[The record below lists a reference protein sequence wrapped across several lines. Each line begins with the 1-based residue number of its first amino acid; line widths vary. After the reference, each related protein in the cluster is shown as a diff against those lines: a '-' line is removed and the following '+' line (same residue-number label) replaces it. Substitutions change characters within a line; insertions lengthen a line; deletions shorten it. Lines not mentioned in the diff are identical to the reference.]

1 MQISVNKFFIYLALL
16 LFLSNCGLGKK
27 DAIESNPNAKVLFEK
42 PKPLEQE
49 LNPTLNIKISTI
61 TKGEPFLSS
70 TTNNSGNLNFLTK
83 FENTFSYKFS
93 SIERFNFNQP
103 ELLFTNDNSLV
114 FFNGKGEIFKVS
126 KDYEEY
132 WKVNHYTKKEK
143 KLKPILY
150 FAQAGTNVIVMDTLS
165 KVYSIKLDNGDL
177 NWSINSRSGFNSNA
191 KVTKNR
197 VIAVDFDNVI
207 RAFSTKDGKELWNF
221 DTDNPFIKSQKKLSL
236 AIKGEVVFFVN
247 SIGDIT
253 ALNAN
258 DGSLV
263 WQTPT
268 QSTVIFQDAFT
279 LENSDIIF
287 ANDSIYFSNNRNE
300 FFAIDARSGVLKW
313 KQTINSSLRPTVI
326 ENYVFSVSK
335 EGFLFVIDDKTG
347 NVLRI
352 TNIFKN
358 IKNKKKQIEPTGFI
372 LAQNKIYISLNN
384 GRLIKVDAVSG
395 NEEGYFKIGKS
406 RINRPNVFNDGM
418 FIVKSNAIIK
428 VE

>member
-1 MQISVNKFFIYLALL
+1 MSKFFLYLVLI
-16 LFLSNCGLGKK
+16 LFLSNCGFKDKK
-27 DAIESNPNAKVLFEK
+27 VEQNPNAITLFEK
-42 PKPLEQE
+42 SKPIEQE

-70 TTNNSGNLNFLTK
+70 NSNNSGNLDFNSN
-83 FENTFSYKFS
+83 FENAFSYKFS
-93 SIERFNFNQP
+93 TIDQFKFNQP
-103 ELLFTNDNSLV
+103 EILFTEDNSLV
-114 FFNGKGEIFKVS
+114 FFTGKGEIFKTS
-126 KDYEEY
+126 IDFEEY

-150 FAQAGTNVIVMDTLS
+150 FAQSGTDILVLDNLS
-165 KVYSIKLDNGDL
+165 KVYSIKLETGEL
-177 NWSINSRSGFNSNA
+177 NWTIESKVGFNSNA
-191 KVTKNR
+191 KIIKNS
-197 VIAVDFDNVI
+197 VVAVDFDNVI
-207 RAFSTKDGKELWNF
+207 RAFSVKDGKELWNF

-236 AIKGEVVFFVN
+236 VTKGEVVFFIN
-247 SIGDIT
+247 SIGDVT

-268 QSTVIFQDAFT
+268 QSTLIFQDAFT

-287 ANDSIYFSNNRNE
+287 ANDTIYFSNNRNE
-300 FFAIDARSGVLKW
+300 FFAIDARSGVLKY

-326 ENYVFSVSK
+326 EDYVFSISK

-358 IKNKKKQIEPTGFI
+358 IENKKNQIEPTGFI
-372 LAQNKIYISLNN
+372 LAQNKVYVSLNN
-384 GRLIKVDAVSG
+384 GKLIKLNAVSG
-395 NEEGYFKIGKS
+395 NEEGFYKIGKS
-406 RINRPNVFNDGM
+406 RINRPNVFDDGM
-418 FIVKSNAIIK
+418 FILKSNAIIK

>member
-1 MQISVNKFFIYLALL
+1 MSKFFLYLVLI
-16 LFLSNCGLGKK
+16 LFLSNCGFKDKK
-27 DAIESNPNAKVLFEK
+27 VEQNPNAITLFEK
-42 PKPLEQE
+42 SKPIEQE

-70 TTNNSGNLNFLTK
+70 NSNNSGNLDFNSN
-83 FENTFSYKFS
+83 FENAFSYKFS
-93 SIERFNFNQP
+93 TIDQFKFNQP
-103 ELLFTNDNSLV
+103 EILFTEDNSLV
-114 FFNGKGEIFKVS
+114 FFTGKGEIFKTS
-126 KDYEEY
+126 TDFEEY
-132 WKVNHYTKKEK
+132 WKVNYYTKKEK

-150 FAQAGTNVIVMDTLS
+150 FAQSGTDILVLDNLS
-165 KVYSIKLDNGDL
+165 KVYSIKLETGEL
-177 NWSINSRSGFNSNA
+177 NWTIESKVGFNSNA
-191 KVTKNR
+191 KIIKNS
-197 VIAVDFDNVI
+197 VVAVDFDNVI
-207 RAFSTKDGKELWNF
+207 RAFSVKDGKELWNF

-236 AIKGEVVFFVN
+236 VTKGEVVFFIN
-247 SIGDIT
+247 SIGDVT

-268 QSTVIFQDAFT
+268 QSTLIFQDAFT

-287 ANDSIYFSNNRNE
+287 ANDTIYFSNNRNE
-300 FFAIDARSGVLKW
+300 FFAIDARSGVLKY

-326 ENYVFSVSK
+326 EDYVFSISK

-358 IKNKKKQIEPTGFI
+358 IENKKNQIEPTGFI
-372 LAQNKIYISLNN
+372 LAQNKVYVSLNN
-384 GRLIKVDAVSG
+384 GKLIKLNAVSG
-395 NEEGYFKIGKS
+395 NEEGFYKIGKS
-406 RINRPNVFNDGM
+406 RINRPNVFDDGM
-418 FIVKSNAIIK
+418 FILKSNAIIK

>member
-1 MQISVNKFFIYLALL
+1 MSKFFLYLVLI
-16 LFLSNCGLGKK
+16 LFLSNCGFKDKK
-27 DAIESNPNAKVLFEK
+27 VEQNPNAITLFEK
-42 PKPLEQE
+42 SKPIEQE

-70 TTNNSGNLNFLTK
+70 NSNNSGNLDFNSN
-83 FENTFSYKFS
+83 FENAFSYKFS
-93 SIERFNFNQP
+93 TIDQFKFNQP
-103 ELLFTNDNSLV
+103 EILFTEDNSLV
-114 FFNGKGEIFKVS
+114 FFTGKGEIFKTS
-126 KDYEEY
+126 TDFEEY
-132 WKVNHYTKKEK
+132 WKANHYTKKEK

-150 FAQAGTNVIVMDTLS
+150 FAQSGTDILVLDNLS
-165 KVYSIKLDNGDL
+165 KVYSIKLETGEL
-177 NWSINSRSGFNSNA
+177 NWTIESKVGFNSNA
-191 KVTKNR
+191 KIIKNS
-197 VIAVDFDNVI
+197 VVAVDFDNVI
-207 RAFSTKDGKELWNF
+207 RAFSVKDGKELWNF

-236 AIKGEVVFFVN
+236 VTKGEVVFFIN
-247 SIGDIT
+247 SIGDVT

-268 QSTVIFQDAFT
+268 QSTLIFQDAFT

-287 ANDSIYFSNNRNE
+287 ANDTIYFSNNRNE
-300 FFAIDARSGVLKW
+300 FFAIDARSGVLKY

-326 ENYVFSVSK
+326 EDYVFSISK

-358 IKNKKKQIEPTGFI
+358 IENKKNQIEPTGFI
-372 LAQNKIYISLNN
+372 LAQNKVYVSLNN
-384 GRLIKVDAVSG
+384 GKLIKLNAISG
-395 NEEGYFKIGKS
+395 NEEGFYKIGKS
-406 RINRPNVFNDGM
+406 RINRPNVFDDGM
-418 FIVKSNAIIK
+418 FILKSNAIIK

>member
-1 MQISVNKFFIYLALL
+1 MSKFFLYLVLI
-16 LFLSNCGLGKK
+16 LFLSNCGFKDKK
-27 DAIESNPNAKVLFEK
+27 VEQNPNAITLFEK
-42 PKPLEQE
+42 SKPIEQE
-49 LNPTLNIKISTI
+49 LNPTLNIQISTI

-70 TTNNSGNLNFLTK
+70 NSNNSGNLDFNSN
-83 FENTFSYKFS
+83 FENAFSYKFS
-93 SIERFNFNQP
+93 TIDQFKFNQP
-103 ELLFTNDNSLV
+103 EILFTEDNSLV
-114 FFNGKGEIFKVS
+114 FFTGKGEIFKTS
-126 KDYEEY
+126 TDFEEY

-150 FAQAGTNVIVMDTLS
+150 FAQSGTDILVLDNLS
-165 KVYSIKLDNGDL
+165 KVYSIKLETGEL
-177 NWSINSRSGFNSNA
+177 NWTIESKVGFNSNA
-191 KVTKNR
+191 KIIKNS
-197 VIAVDFDNVI
+197 VVAVDFDNVI
-207 RAFSTKDGKELWNF
+207 RAFSVKDGKELWNF

-236 AIKGEVVFFVN
+236 VTKGEVVFFIN
-247 SIGDIT
+247 SIGDVT

-268 QSTVIFQDAFT
+268 QSTLIFQDAFT

-287 ANDSIYFSNNRNE
+287 ANDTIYFSNNRNE
-300 FFAIDARSGVLKW
+300 FFAIDARSGVLKY

-326 ENYVFSVSK
+326 EDYVFSISK

-358 IKNKKKQIEPTGFI
+358 IENKKNQIEPTGFI
-372 LAQNKIYISLNN
+372 LAQNKVYVSLNN
-384 GRLIKVDAVSG
+384 GKLIKLNAVSG
-395 NEEGYFKIGKS
+395 NEEGFYKIGKS
-406 RINRPNVFNDGM
+406 RFNRPNVFVDGM
-418 FIVKSNAIIK
+418 FILKSNAIIK

>member
-1 MQISVNKFFIYLALL
+1 VSKFFLYLVLI
-16 LFLSNCGLGKK
+16 LFLSNCGFKDKK
-27 DAIESNPNAKVLFEK
+27 VEQNPNAITLFEK
-42 PKPLEQE
+42 SKPIEQE

-70 TTNNSGNLNFLTK
+70 NSNNSGNLDFNSN
-83 FENTFSYKFS
+83 FENAFSYKFS
-93 SIERFNFNQP
+93 TIDQFKFNQP
-103 ELLFTNDNSLV
+103 EILFTEDNSLV
-114 FFNGKGEIFKVS
+114 FFTGKGEIFKTS
-126 KDYEEY
+126 TDFEEY

-150 FAQAGTNVIVMDTLS
+150 FAQSGTDILVLDNLS
-165 KVYSIKLDNGDL
+165 KVYSIKLETGEL
-177 NWSINSRSGFNSNA
+177 NWTIESKVGFNSNA
-191 KVTKNR
+191 KIIKNS
-197 VIAVDFDNVI
+197 VVVVDFDNVI
-207 RAFSTKDGKELWNF
+207 RAFSVKDGKELWNF

-236 AIKGEVVFFVN
+236 ITKGEVVFFIN
-247 SIGDIT
+247 SIGDVT

-268 QSTVIFQDAFT
+268 QSTLIFQDAFT
-279 LENSDIIF
+279 LKNSDIIF
-287 ANDSIYFSNNRNE
+287 ANDTIYFSNNRNE
-300 FFAIDARSGVLKW
+300 FFAIDARSGVLKY

-326 ENYVFSVSK
+326 ENYVFSISK

-358 IKNKKKQIEPTGFI
+358 IENKKNQIEPTGFI
-372 LAQNKIYISLNN
+372 LAQNKVYVSLNN
-384 GRLIKVDAVSG
+384 GKLIKLNAVSG
-395 NEEGYFKIGKS
+395 NEEGFYKIGKS
-406 RINRPNVFNDGM
+406 RINRPNVFDDGM
-418 FIVKSNAIIK
+418 FILKSNAIIK

>member
-1 MQISVNKFFIYLALL
+1 MNKFFLYLILFI
-16 LFLSNCGLGKK
+16 FLSNCGFKDKK
-27 DAIESNPNAKVLFEK
+27 VEENPNAITLFEK
-42 PKPLEQE
+42 SKPIEQE
-49 LNPTLNIKISTI
+49 LNPTLNIQISTI

-70 TTNNSGNLNFLTK
+70 NSNNSGNLDFNSN
-83 FENTFSYKFS
+83 FENAFSYKFS
-93 SIERFNFNQP
+93 TIDQFKFNQP
-103 ELLFTNDNSLV
+103 EILFTEDNSLV
-114 FFNGKGEIFKVS
+114 FFTGKGEIFKTS
-126 KDYEEY
+126 TDFEEY

-150 FAQAGTNVIVMDTLS
+150 FAQSGTDILVLDNLS
-165 KVYSIKLDNGDL
+165 KVYSIKLETGEL
-177 NWSINSRSGFNSNA
+177 NWTIESKVGFNSNV
-191 KVTKNR
+191 KIIKNS
-197 VIAVDFDNVI
+197 VVAVDFDNVI
-207 RAFSTKDGKELWNF
+207 RAFSVKNGKELWNF

-236 AIKGEVVFFVN
+236 LTKGEVVFFIN
-247 SIGDIT
+247 SIGDVT

-268 QSTVIFQDAFT
+268 QSTLIFQDAFT

-287 ANDSIYFSNNRNE
+287 ANDTIYFSNNRNE
-300 FFAIDARSGVLKW
+300 FFAIDARSGVLKY

-326 ENYVFSVSK
+326 EDYVFSISK

-358 IKNKKKQIEPTGFI
+358 IENKKNQIEPTGFI
-372 LAQNKIYISLNN
+372 LAQNKVYVSLNN
-384 GRLIKVDAVSG
+384 GKLIKLNAVSG
-395 NEEGYFKIGKS
+395 NEEGFYKIGKS
-406 RINRPNVFNDGM
+406 RINRPNVFDDGM
-418 FIVKSNAIIK
+418 FILKSNAIIK

>member
-1 MQISVNKFFIYLALL
+1 MNKFFLYLILI
-16 LFLSNCGLGKK
+16 LFLSNCGFKDKK
-27 DAIESNPNAKVLFEK
+27 VEENPNAITLFEK
-42 PKPLEQE
+42 SKPIEQE

-70 TTNNSGNLNFLTK
+70 NSNNSGNLDFNSN
-83 FENTFSYKFS
+83 FENAFSYKFS
-93 SIERFNFNQP
+93 TIDQFKFNQP
-103 ELLFTNDNSLV
+103 EILFTEDNSLV
-114 FFNGKGEIFKVS
+114 FFTGKGEIFKIS
-126 KDYEEY
+126 TDFEEY

-150 FAQAGTNVIVMDTLS
+150 FAQSGSDILVLDNLS
-165 KVYSIKLDNGDL
+165 KVYSIKLETGEL
-177 NWSINSRSGFNSNA
+177 NWTIESKVGFNSNA
-191 KVTKNR
+191 KIIKNS
-197 VIAVDFDNVI
+197 VVAVDFDNVI
-207 RAFSTKDGKELWNF
+207 RAFSVKDGKELWNF

-236 AIKGEVVFFVN
+236 VTKGEVVFFIN
-247 SIGDIT
+247 SIGDVT

-268 QSTVIFQDAFT
+268 QSTLIFQDAFT

-287 ANDSIYFSNNRNE
+287 ANDTIYFSNNRNE
-300 FFAIDARSGVLKW
+300 FFAIDARSGVLKY

-326 ENYVFSVSK
+326 EDYVFSISK

-358 IKNKKKQIEPTGFI
+358 IENKKNQIEPTGFI
-372 LAQNKIYISLNN
+372 LAQNKIYVSLNN
-384 GRLIKVDAVSG
+384 GKLIKLNAVSG
-395 NEEGYFKIGKS
+395 NEEGFYKIGKS
-406 RINRPNVFNDGM
+406 RINRPNVFDDGM
-418 FIVKSNAIIK
+418 FILKSNAIIK

>member
-1 MQISVNKFFIYLALL
+1 MSKFFLYLVLI
-16 LFLSNCGLGKK
+16 LFLSNCGFKDKK
-27 DAIESNPNAKVLFEK
+27 VEQNPNAITLFEK
-42 PKPLEQE
+42 SKPIEQE

-70 TTNNSGNLNFLTK
+70 NSNNSGNLDFNSN
-83 FENTFSYKFS
+83 FENAFSYKFS
-93 SIERFNFNQP
+93 TIDQFKFNQP
-103 ELLFTNDNSLV
+103 EILFTEDNSLV
-114 FFNGKGEIFKVS
+114 FFTGKGEIFKTS
-126 KDYEEY
+126 TDFEEY

-150 FAQAGTNVIVMDTLS
+150 FAQSGTDILVLDNLS
-165 KVYSIKLDNGDL
+165 KVYSIKLETGEL
-177 NWSINSRSGFNSNA
+177 NWTIESKVGFNSNA
-191 KVTKNR
+191 KIIKNS
-197 VIAVDFDNVI
+197 VVAVDFDNVI
-207 RAFSTKDGKELWNF
+207 RAFSVKDGKELWNF

-236 AIKGEVVFFVN
+236 VTKGEVVFFIN
-247 SIGDIT
+247 SIGDVT

-268 QSTVIFQDAFT
+268 QSTLIFQDAFT

-287 ANDSIYFSNNRNE
+287 ANDTIYFSNNRNE
-300 FFAIDARSGVLKW
+300 FFAIDARSGVLKY
-313 KQTINSSLRPTVI
+313 KQTINSSLRPTVF
-326 ENYVFSVSK
+326 EDYVFSISK

-358 IKNKKKQIEPTGFI
+358 IENKKNQIEPTGFI
-372 LAQNKIYISLNN
+372 LAQNKVYVSLNN
-384 GRLIKVDAVSG
+384 GKLIKLNAISG
-395 NEEGYFKIGKS
+395 NEEGFYKIGKS
-406 RINRPNVFNDGM
+406 RINRPNVFDDGM
-418 FIVKSNAIIK
+418 FILKSNAIIK

>member
-1 MQISVNKFFIYLALL
+1 MSKFFLYLVLL
-16 LFLSNCGLGKK
+16 LFLSNCGFKDKK
-27 DAIESNPNAKVLFEK
+27 VEQNPNAITLFEK
-42 PKPLEQE
+42 SKPIEQE

-70 TTNNSGNLNFLTK
+70 NSNNSGNLDFNSN
-83 FENTFSYKFS
+83 FENAFSYKFS
-93 SIERFNFNQP
+93 TIDQFKFNQP
-103 ELLFTNDNSLV
+103 EILFTEDNSLV
-114 FFNGKGEIFKVS
+114 FFTGKGEIFKTS
-126 KDYEEY
+126 TDFEEY

-150 FAQAGTNVIVMDTLS
+150 FAQSGTDILVLDNLS
-165 KVYSIKLDNGDL
+165 KVYSIKLETGEL
-177 NWSINSRSGFNSNA
+177 NWTIESKVGFNSNA
-191 KVTKNR
+191 KIIKNS
-197 VIAVDFDNVI
+197 VVVVDFDNVI
-207 RAFSTKDGKELWNF
+207 RAFSVKDGKELWNF

-236 AIKGEVVFFVN
+236 VTKGEVVFFIN
-247 SIGDIT
+247 SIGDVT

-268 QSTVIFQDAFT
+268 QSTLIFQDAFT

-287 ANDSIYFSNNRNE
+287 ANDTIYFSNNRNE
-300 FFAIDARSGVLKW
+300 FFAIDARSGVLKY

-326 ENYVFSVSK
+326 ENFVFSISK

-347 NVLRI
+347 NVLKI

-358 IKNKKKQIEPTGFI
+358 IENKKNQIEPTGFI
-372 LAQNKIYISLNN
+372 LAQNKVYVSLNN
-384 GRLIKVDAVSG
+384 GKLIKLNAVSG
-395 NEEGYFKIGKS
+395 NEEGFYKIGKS
-406 RINRPNVFNDGM
+406 RINRPNVFDDGM
-418 FIVKSNAIIK
+418 FILKSNAIIK

>member
-1 MQISVNKFFIYLALL
+1 VSKFFLYLVLL
-16 LFLSNCGLGKK
+16 LFLSNCGFKDKK
-27 DAIESNPNAKVLFEK
+27 VEENPNAITLFEK
-42 PKPLEQE
+42 SKPIEQE

-70 TTNNSGNLNFLTK
+70 NSNNSGNLDFNSN
-83 FENTFSYKFS
+83 FENAFSYKFS
-93 SIERFNFNQP
+93 TIDQFKFNQP
-103 ELLFTNDNSLV
+103 EILFTEDNSLV
-114 FFNGKGEIFKVS
+114 FFTGKGEIFKTS
-126 KDYEEY
+126 IDFEEY

-150 FAQAGTNVIVMDTLS
+150 FAQSGTDILVLDNLS
-165 KVYSIKLDNGDL
+165 KVYSIKLETGEL
-177 NWSINSRSGFNSNA
+177 NWTIESKVGFNSNA
-191 KVTKNR
+191 KIIKNS
-197 VIAVDFDNVI
+197 VVAVDFDNVI
-207 RAFSTKDGKELWNF
+207 RAFSVKDGKELWNF

-236 AIKGEVVFFVN
+236 LTKGEVVFFIN
-247 SIGDIT
+247 SIGDVT

-268 QSTVIFQDAFT
+268 QSTLIFQDAFT

-287 ANDSIYFSNNRNE
+287 ANDTIYFSNNRNE
-300 FFAIDARSGVLKW
+300 FFAIDARSGVLKY

-326 ENYVFSVSK
+326 EDYVFSISK

-358 IKNKKKQIEPTGFI
+358 IENKKNQIEPTGFI
-372 LAQNKIYISLNN
+372 LAQNKVYVSLNN
-384 GRLIKVDAVSG
+384 GKLIKLNAVSG
-395 NEEGYFKIGKS
+395 NEEGFYKIGKS
-406 RINRPNVFNDGM
+406 RINRPNVFDDGM
-418 FIVKSNAIIK
+418 FILKSNAIIK

>member
-1 MQISVNKFFIYLALL
+1 MNKFFLYLVLI

-27 DAIESNPNAKVLFEK
+27 DVVENNQNAKVLFEK
-42 PKPLEQE
+42 PKPIEQE

-61 TKGEPFLSS
+61 TKGEPFLSN
-70 TTNNSGNLNFLTK
+70 TTNNNGNLNFFTK
-83 FENTFSYKFS
+83 FENIFSYKFS
-93 SIERFNFNQP
+93 SIDNFNFNQL
-103 ELLFTNDNSLV
+103 ELLFTDDNNLI

-126 KDYEEY
+126 KDFEEY

-143 KLKPILY
+143 KYNPILY
-150 FAQAGTNVIVMDTLS
+150 FAQAGSNIIVMDTLS
-165 KVYSIKLDNGDL
+165 KVYSIKSDNGDL
-177 NWSINSRSGFNSNA
+177 NWSIKSRTGFNSNA
-191 KVTKNR
+191 KITKNR
-197 VIAVDFDNVI
+197 VIVVDFDNVI
-207 RAFSTKDGKELWNF
+207 RAFSINDGKELWNF
-221 DTDNPFIKSQKKLSL
+221 VTENPFIKSQKKLSL

-253 ALNAN
+253 ALNIN

-268 QSTVIFQDAFT
+268 QSAIIFQDAFK

-287 ANDSIYFSNNRNE
+287 ANDTIYFSNNRNE
-300 FFAIDARSGVLKW
+300 FFAIDARSGVLKY

-358 IKNKKKQIEPTGFI
+358 IENKKKKIEPTGFI
-372 LAQNKIYISLNN
+372 LAQNKIYVSLSN
-384 GRLIKVDAVSG
+384 GRLIKVDAISG
-395 NEEGYFKIGKS
+395 NEEEIYKIGKS
-406 RINRPNVFNDGM
+406 KINRPNFFNDGM

>member
-1 MQISVNKFFIYLALL
+1 MSKFFLYLVLI
-16 LFLSNCGLGKK
+16 LFLSNCGFKDKK
-27 DAIESNPNAKVLFEK
+27 VEQNPNAITLFEK
-42 PKPLEQE
+42 SKPIEQE

-70 TTNNSGNLNFLTK
+70 NSNNSGNLDFNSN
-83 FENTFSYKFS
+83 FENAFSYKFS
-93 SIERFNFNQP
+93 TIDQFKFNQP
-103 ELLFTNDNSLV
+103 EILFTEDNSLV
-114 FFNGKGEIFKVS
+114 FFTGKGEIFKIS
-126 KDYEEY
+126 TDFEEY

-150 FAQAGTNVIVMDTLS
+150 FAQSGNNILVLDNLS
-165 KVYSIKLDNGDL
+165 KVYSIKLETGEL
-177 NWSINSRSGFNSNA
+177 NWTIESKVGFNSNA
-191 KVTKNR
+191 KIIKNS
-197 VIAVDFDNVI
+197 VVVVDFDNVI
-207 RAFSTKDGKELWNF
+207 RAFSVKDGKELWNF

-236 AIKGEVVFFVN
+236 VTKGEVVFFIN
-247 SIGDIT
+247 SIGDVT

-268 QSTVIFQDAFT
+268 QSTLIFQDAFT

-287 ANDSIYFSNNRNE
+287 ANDTIYFSNNRNE
-300 FFAIDARSGVLKW
+300 FFAIDARSGVLKY

-326 ENYVFSVSK
+326 EDYVFSISK
-335 EGFLFVIDDKTG
+335 EGFLFIIDDKTG

-358 IKNKKKQIEPTGFI
+358 IENKKNQIEPTGFI
-372 LAQNKIYISLNN
+372 LAQNKIYVSLNN
-384 GRLIKVDAVSG
+384 GKLIKLNAVSG
-395 NEEGYFKIGKS
+395 NEEGFYKIGKS
-406 RINRPNVFNDGM
+406 RINRPNVFDDGM
-418 FIVKSNAIIK
+418 FILKSNAIIK

>member
-1 MQISVNKFFIYLALL
+1 MSKFFLYLVLI
-16 LFLSNCGLGKK
+16 LFLSNCGFKDKK
-27 DAIESNPNAKVLFEK
+27 VEQNPNAITLFEK
-42 PKPLEQE
+42 SKPIEQE

-70 TTNNSGNLNFLTK
+70 NSNNSGNLDFNSN
-83 FENTFSYKFS
+83 FENAFSYKFS
-93 SIERFNFNQP
+93 TIDQFKFNQP
-103 ELLFTNDNSLV
+103 EILFTEDNSLV
-114 FFNGKGEIFKVS
+114 FFTGKGEIFKTS
-126 KDYEEY
+126 IDFEEY

-150 FAQAGTNVIVMDTLS
+150 FAQSGNDILVLDNLS
-165 KVYSIKLDNGDL
+165 KVYSIKLETGEL
-177 NWSINSRSGFNSNA
+177 NWTIESKVGFNSNA
-191 KVTKNR
+191 KIIKNS
-197 VIAVDFDNVI
+197 VVAVDFDNVI
-207 RAFSTKDGKELWNF
+207 RAFSVKDGKELWNF

-236 AIKGEVVFFVN
+236 VTKGEVVFFIN
-247 SIGDIT
+247 SIGDVT

-268 QSTVIFQDAFT
+268 QSTLIFQDAFT

-287 ANDSIYFSNNRNE
+287 ANDTIYFSNNRNE
-300 FFAIDARSGVLKW
+300 FFAIDARSGVLKY

-326 ENYVFSVSK
+326 ENYVFSISK

-358 IKNKKKQIEPTGFI
+358 IENKKNQIEPTGFI
-372 LAQNKIYISLNN
+372 LAQNKVYVSLNN
-384 GRLIKVDAVSG
+384 GKLIKLNAVSG
-395 NEEGYFKIGKS
+395 NEEGFYKIGKS
-406 RINRPNVFNDGM
+406 RINRPNVFDDGM
-418 FIVKSNAIIK
+418 FILKSNAIIK

>member
-1 MQISVNKFFIYLALL
+1 MSKFFLYLVLI
-16 LFLSNCGLGKK
+16 LFLSNCGFKDKK
-27 DAIESNPNAKVLFEK
+27 VEQNPNAITLFEK
-42 PKPLEQE
+42 SKPIEQE

-70 TTNNSGNLNFLTK
+70 NSNNSGNLDFKSN
-83 FENTFSYKFS
+83 FENAFSYKFS
-93 SIERFNFNQP
+93 TIDQFKFNQP
-103 ELLFTNDNSLV
+103 EILFTEDNSLV
-114 FFNGKGEIFKVS
+114 FFTGKGEIFKTS
-126 KDYEEY
+126 TDFEEY

-150 FAQAGTNVIVMDTLS
+150 FAQSGPDILVLDNLS
-165 KVYSIKLDNGDL
+165 KVYSIKLETGEL
-177 NWSINSRSGFNSNA
+177 NWTIESKVGFNSNA
-191 KVTKNR
+191 KIIKNS
-197 VIAVDFDNVI
+197 VVAVDFDNVI
-207 RAFSTKDGKELWNF
+207 RAFSLKDGKELWNF

-236 AIKGEVVFFVN
+236 VTKGEVVFFIN
-247 SIGDIT
+247 SIGDVT

-268 QSTVIFQDAFT
+268 QSTLIFQDAFT

-287 ANDSIYFSNNRNE
+287 ANDTIYFSNNRNE
-300 FFAIDARSGVLKW
+300 FFAIDARSGVLKY

-326 ENYVFSVSK
+326 EDYVFSISK

-358 IKNKKKQIEPTGFI
+358 IENKKNQIEPTGFI
-372 LAQNKIYISLNN
+372 LAQNKVYVSLNN
-384 GRLIKVDAVSG
+384 GKLIKLNAISG
-395 NEEGYFKIGKS
+395 NEEGFYKIGKS
-406 RINRPNVFNDGM
+406 RINRPNVFDDGM
-418 FIVKSNAIIK
+418 FILKSNAIIK

>member
-1 MQISVNKFFIYLALL
+1 MNKFFLYLVLI

-27 DAIESNPNAKVLFEK
+27 DVVENNQNAKVLFEK
-42 PKPLEQE
+42 PKPIEQE

-61 TKGEPFLSS
+61 TKGEPFLSN
-70 TTNNSGNLNFLTK
+70 TTNNTGNLNFFTK
-83 FENTFSYKFS
+83 FENIFSYKFS
-93 SIERFNFNQP
+93 SIDNFNFNQL
-103 ELLFTNDNSLV
+103 ELLFTDDNNLI

-126 KDYEEY
+126 KDFEEY

-143 KLKPILY
+143 KYNPILY
-150 FAQAGTNVIVMDTLS
+150 FAQAGSNIIVMDTLS
-165 KVYSIKLDNGDL
+165 KVYSIKSDNGDL
-177 NWSINSRSGFNSNA
+177 NWSIKSRTGFNSNA
-191 KVTKNR
+191 KITKNR
-197 VIAVDFDNVI
+197 VIVVDFDNVI
-207 RAFSTKDGKELWNF
+207 RAFSINDGKELWNF
-221 DTDNPFIKSQKKLSL
+221 VTENPFIKSQKKLSL

-253 ALNAN
+253 ALNIN

-268 QSTVIFQDAFT
+268 QSAIIFQDAFK

-287 ANDSIYFSNNRNE
+287 ANDTIYFSNNRNE
-300 FFAIDARSGVLKW
+300 FFAIDARSGTLKW
-313 KQTINSSLRPTVI
+313 KQTVNSSLRPTVI

-358 IKNKKKQIEPTGFI
+358 IENKKKQIEPTGFI
-372 LAQNKIYISLNN
+372 LAQNKIYVSLNN
-384 GRLIKVDAVSG
+384 GGLIKVDAISG
-395 NEEGYFKIGKS
+395 KEEGYFKIGKS

>member
-1 MQISVNKFFIYLALL
+1 MSKFFLYLVLI
-16 LFLSNCGLGKK
+16 LFLSNCGFKDKK
-27 DAIESNPNAKVLFEK
+27 VEQNPNAITLFEK
-42 PKPLEQE
+42 SKPIEQE

-70 TTNNSGNLNFLTK
+70 NSNNSGNLDFNSN
-83 FENTFSYKFS
+83 FENAFSYKFS
-93 SIERFNFNQP
+93 TIDQFKFNQP
-103 ELLFTNDNSLV
+103 EILFTEDNSLV
-114 FFNGKGEIFKVS
+114 FFTGKGEIFKTS
-126 KDYEEY
+126 TDFEEY

-150 FAQAGTNVIVMDTLS
+150 FAQSGTDILVLDNLS
-165 KVYSIKLDNGDL
+165 KVYSIKLETGEL
-177 NWSINSRSGFNSNA
+177 NWTIESKVGFNSNA
-191 KVTKNR
+191 KIIKNS
-197 VIAVDFDNVI
+197 VVAVDFDNVI
-207 RAFSTKDGKELWNF
+207 RAFSVKDGKELWNF

-236 AIKGEVVFFVN
+236 VTKGEVVFFIN
-247 SIGDIT
+247 SIGDVT

-268 QSTVIFQDAFT
+268 QSTLIFQDAFT

-287 ANDSIYFSNNRNE
+287 ANDTIYFSNNRNE
-300 FFAIDARSGVLKW
+300 FFAIDARSGVLKY

-326 ENYVFSVSK
+326 EDYVFSISK

-358 IKNKKKQIEPTGFI
+358 IENKKNQIEPTGFI
-372 LAQNKIYISLNN
+372 LAQNKIYVSLNN
-384 GRLIKVDAVSG
+384 GKLIKLNAVSG
-395 NEEGYFKIGKS
+395 NEEGFYKIGKS
-406 RINRPNVFNDGM
+406 IINRPNVFDDRM
-418 FIVKSNAIIK
+418 FILKSNAIIK

>member
-1 MQISVNKFFIYLALL
+1 MQISVNKFFLNLVLI

-27 DAIESNPNAKVLFEK
+27 DVVENNQNVKVLFEK
-42 PKPLEQE
+42 PKPIEQE

-61 TKGEPFLSS
+61 TKGEPFLSN
-70 TTNNSGNLNFLTK
+70 TTNNNGNLNFFSK
-83 FENTFSYKFS
+83 FENIFSYKFS
-93 SIERFNFNQP
+93 SIDNFNFNQL
-103 ELLFTNDNSLV
+103 ELLFTDDNNLI

-126 KDYEEY
+126 KDFEEY

-143 KLKPILY
+143 KYNPILY
-150 FAQAGTNVIVMDTLS
+150 FAQAGSNIIVMDTLS
-165 KVYSIKLDNGDL
+165 KVYSIKSDNGDL
-177 NWSINSRSGFNSNA
+177 NWSIKSRTGFNSNA
-191 KVTKNR
+191 KITKNR
-197 VIAVDFDNVI
+197 VIVVDFDNVI
-207 RAFSTKDGKELWNF
+207 RAFSINDGKELWNF
-221 DTDNPFIKSQKKLSL
+221 VTENPFIKSQKKLSL

-253 ALNAN
+253 ALNIN

-268 QSTVIFQDAFT
+268 QSAIIFQDAFK

-287 ANDSIYFSNNRNE
+287 ANDTIYFSNNRNE
-300 FFAIDARSGVLKW
+300 FFAIDARSGTLKW
-313 KQTINSSLRPTVI
+313 KQTVNSSLRPTVI

-358 IKNKKKQIEPTGFI
+358 IENKKKKIEPTGFI
-372 LAQNKIYISLNN
+372 LAQNKIYVSLSN
-384 GRLIKVDAVSG
+384 GRLIKVDAISG
-395 NEEGYFKIGKS
+395 NEEEIYKIGKS
-406 RINRPNVFNDGM
+406 KINRPNVFNDGM
-418 FIVKSNAIIK
+418 FILKSNAIIK

>member
-1 MQISVNKFFIYLALL
+1 MSKFFLYLVLI
-16 LFLSNCGLGKK
+16 LFLSNCGFKDKK
-27 DAIESNPNAKVLFEK
+27 VEQNPNAITLFEK
-42 PKPLEQE
+42 SKPIEQE
-49 LNPTLNIKISTI
+49 LNPNLNIKISTI

-70 TTNNSGNLNFLTK
+70 NSNNSGNLDFNSN
-83 FENTFSYKFS
+83 FENAFSYKFS
-93 SIERFNFNQP
+93 TIDQFKFNQP
-103 ELLFTNDNSLV
+103 EILFTEDNSLV
-114 FFNGKGEIFKVS
+114 FFTGKGEIFKTS
-126 KDYEEY
+126 TDFEEY

-150 FAQAGTNVIVMDTLS
+150 FAQSGTDILVLDNLL
-165 KVYSIKLDNGDL
+165 KVYSIKLETGEL
-177 NWSINSRSGFNSNA
+177 NWTIESKVGFNSNA
-191 KVTKNR
+191 KIIKNS
-197 VIAVDFDNVI
+197 VVAVDFDNVI
-207 RAFSTKDGKELWNF
+207 RAFSVKDGKELWNF

-236 AIKGEVVFFVN
+236 VTKGEVVFFIN
-247 SIGDIT
+247 SIGDVT

-268 QSTVIFQDAFT
+268 QSTLIFQDAFT

-287 ANDSIYFSNNRNE
+287 ANDTIYFSNNRNE
-300 FFAIDARSGVLKW
+300 FFAIDARSGVLKY

-326 ENYVFSVSK
+326 EDYVFSISK

-358 IKNKKKQIEPTGFI
+358 IENKKNQIEPTGFI
-372 LAQNKIYISLNN
+372 LAQNKIYVSLNN
-384 GRLIKVDAVSG
+384 GKLIKLNAVSG
-395 NEEGYFKIGKS
+395 NEEGFYKIGKS
-406 RINRPNVFNDGM
+406 RINRPNVFDDGM
-418 FIVKSNAIIK
+418 FILKSNAIIK

>member
-1 MQISVNKFFIYLALL
+1 MSKFFLYLVLL
-16 LFLSNCGLGKK
+16 LFLSNCGFK
-27 DAIESNPNAKVLFEK
+27 DIKVEENPNAITLFEK
-42 PKPLEQE
+42 SKPIEQE

-70 TTNNSGNLNFLTK
+70 NSNNSGNLDFNSN
-83 FENTFSYKFS
+83 FENDFSYKFS
-93 SIERFNFNQP
+93 TIDQFKFNQP
-103 ELLFTNDNSLV
+103 EILFTEDNSLV
-114 FFNGKGEIFKVS
+114 FFTGKGEILKTSTDF
-126 KDYEEY
+126 EEY

-150 FAQAGTNVIVMDTLS
+150 FAQSGTDILVLDNLS
-165 KVYSIKLDNGDL
+165 KVYSIKLETGEL
-177 NWSINSRSGFNSNA
+177 NWTIESKVGFNSNA
-191 KVTKNR
+191 KIIKNSL
-197 VIAVDFDNVI
+197 VAVDFDNVI
-207 RAFSTKDGKELWNF
+207 RAFSVKDGKELWNF

-236 AIKGEVVFFVN
+236 VTKGEVVFFIN
-247 SIGDIT
+247 SIGDVT

-268 QSTVIFQDAFT
+268 QSTLIFQDAFT

-287 ANDSIYFSNNRNE
+287 ANDTIYFSNNRNE
-300 FFAIDARSGVLKW
+300 FFAIDARSGVLKY

-326 ENYVFSVSK
+326 EDYVFSISK
-335 EGFLFVIDDKTG
+335 EAFLFEIDDKTG

-358 IKNKKKQIEPTGFI
+358 IENKKNQIEPTGFI
-372 LAQNKIYISLNN
+372 LAQNKVYVSLNN
-384 GRLIKVDAVSG
+384 GKLIKLNAVSG
-395 NEEGYFKIGKS
+395 NEEGFYKIGKS
-406 RINRPNVFNDGM
+406 RINRPNVFDDGM
-418 FIVKSNAIIK
+418 FILKSNAIIK

>member
-1 MQISVNKFFIYLALL
+1 MSKFFLYLVLL
-16 LFLSNCGLGKK
+16 LFLSNCGFK
-27 DAIESNPNAKVLFEK
+27 DKTVEENPNAITLFEK
-42 PKPLEQE
+42 SKPIKQE
-49 LNPTLNIKISTI
+49 LNPNLNIKISTI

-70 TTNNSGNLNFLTK
+70 NSNNSGNLDFNSN
-83 FENTFSYKFS
+83 FENAFSYKFS
-93 SIERFNFNQP
+93 TIDQFKFNQP
-103 ELLFTNDNSLV
+103 EILFTEDNSLV
-114 FFNGKGEIFKVS
+114 FFTGKGEIFKTS
-126 KDYEEY
+126 TDFEEY

-150 FAQAGTNVIVMDTLS
+150 FAQSGPDILVLDNLS
-165 KVYSIKLDNGDL
+165 KVYSIKLETGEL
-177 NWSINSRSGFNSNA
+177 NWTIESKVGFNSNA
-191 KVTKNR
+191 KIIKNS
-197 VIAVDFDNVI
+197 VVAVDFDNVI
-207 RAFSTKDGKELWNF
+207 RAFSVKDGKELWNF

-236 AIKGEVVFFVN
+236 VTKGEVVFFIN
-247 SIGDIT
+247 SIGDVT

-268 QSTVIFQDAFT
+268 QSTLIFQDAFT

-287 ANDSIYFSNNRNE
+287 ANDTIYFSNNRNE
-300 FFAIDARSGVLKW
+300 FFAIDARSGVLKY

-326 ENYVFSVSK
+326 EDYVFSISK

-358 IKNKKKQIEPTGFI
+358 IENKKNQIEPTGFI
-372 LAQNKIYISLNN
+372 LAQNKVYVSLNN
-384 GRLIKVDAVSG
+384 GKLIKLNAVSG
-395 NEEGYFKIGKS
+395 NEEGFYKIGKS
-406 RINRPNVFNDGM
+406 RINRPNVFDDGM
-418 FIVKSNAIIK
+418 FILKSNAIIK

>member
-1 MQISVNKFFIYLALL
+1 MSKFFLYLVLI
-16 LFLSNCGLGKK
+16 LFLSNCGFKDKK
-27 DAIESNPNAKVLFEK
+27 VEQNPNAITLFEK
-42 PKPLEQE
+42 SKPIEQE

-70 TTNNSGNLNFLTK
+70 NSNNSGNLDFNSN
-83 FENTFSYKFS
+83 FENAFSYKFS
-93 SIERFNFNQP
+93 TIDQFKFNQP
-103 ELLFTNDNSLV
+103 EILFTEDNSLV
-114 FFNGKGEIFKVS
+114 FFTGKGEIFKIS
-126 KDYEEY
+126 TDFEEY

-150 FAQAGTNVIVMDTLS
+150 FAQSGNDILVLDNLS
-165 KVYSIKLDNGDL
+165 KVYSIKLETGEL
-177 NWSINSRSGFNSNA
+177 NWTIESKVGFNSNA
-191 KVTKNR
+191 KIIKNS
-197 VIAVDFDNVI
+197 VVAVDFDNVI
-207 RAFSTKDGKELWNF
+207 RAFSVKDGKELWNF

-236 AIKGEVVFFVN
+236 VTKGEVVFFIN
-247 SIGDIT
+247 SIGDVT

-268 QSTVIFQDAFT
+268 QSTLIFQDAFT

-287 ANDSIYFSNNRNE
+287 ANDTIYFSNNRNE
-300 FFAIDARSGVLKW
+300 FFAIDARSGVLKY

-326 ENYVFSVSK
+326 EDYVFSISK

-358 IKNKKKQIEPTGFI
+358 IENKKNQIEPTGFI
-372 LAQNKIYISLNN
+372 LAQNKVYVSLNN
-384 GRLIKVDAVSG
+384 GKLIKLNAVSG
-395 NEEGYFKIGKS
+395 NEEGFYKIGKS
-406 RINRPNVFNDGM
+406 RINRPNVFDDGM
-418 FIVKSNAIIK
+418 FILKSNAIIK